1 MTGRKSARSWK
12 RWTRSPPTACC
23 RGWQKVLISLIALA
37 FSCFHIYT
45 AFFGVLDAH
54 LQRAVHLAFVLT
66 LVYLLFPAAK
76 GMRRDRL
83 NPFDLLFVAAS
94 LYCLGYLLFN
104 YRAIVTRAG
113 VLTSADVVVG
123 ALGIV
128 LLFEAARRI
137 IGLPMVI
144 IAAVFLLY
152 ALFGRNLPGVFAHRN
167 VSIRQLVDH
176 LFFTTEGIFG
186 IPLGVSSTFVFMF
199 LLFAA
204 FIEITGVGK
213 LFIDLGNAIAGWASG
228 GPAKVAVITS
238 AFEGMVEGSSVSN
251 VVGSGSFTIPMM
263 KKLGYK
269 PEFAG
274 AVEAAAS
281 TGGQLMPPIMGAA
294 AFLMAEFLNVP
305 YSQVVK
311 AAAIPA
317 VLYFIGIFAG
327 VHFEAKKLGLR
338 GMPRK
343 QLISFW
349 QILKTEGVLFIPL
362 VGIIVLLVASGYS
375 LMRVALYASGLAIAA
390 ALLQFLLRLGRVAAT
405 GQLPGAEQPA
415 VGRLAATG
423 SFLAGS
429 AWSGA
434 RHFYEALVKA
444 ARSALGVATACAL
457 AGVIVGVVTRT
468 GLGLKLASALVDL
481 SGGNLLLTMFFT
493 MITSLILGM
502 GVPTTANYI
511 ITSTIAAPALLTL
524 GVAPLPAHL
533 FVFYFG
539 IIADLTP
546 PGGPGRLR
554 GSGHRPRQPD
564 EDRGD
569 RHAPG
574 HRRLHPA
581 LHLRAVP
588 AAPADRRHLPGRA
601 AAHRH
606 LDRGH
611 VRHRLCA
618 HRIPAAAPRP
628 HRADSPGGRRAVP
641 GGPRLDHRPDRP
653 RRGGGGGG
661 LPGRA
666 PARAAGIRAAETLKT
681 PGLGPIAARDRGER
695 SAPGERSAALACA
708 VLSSFSTPFMSAA
721 INVGLPAIG
730 REFAMN
736 ALLQGWV
743 ATAYLLAAAL
753 SLVPFGKAADRFGR
767 RLVFALGMGGH
778 TLFSLACALAPSGAA
793 LIGFRVA
800 QGLSGA
806 MTFATALAILT
817 SVYPPGERGRA
828 IGITAASTYLGLSLG
843 PVLGGLL
850 TQHLGWRGI
859 FYAGVPV
866 GAVGFV
872 LILWKLKG
880 EWKSAPRGPFDL
892 AGALLYALALP
903 CLMYGLSRLPR
914 AAGVWFLAG
923 GLAGLALFVL
933 RESRAAD
940 PVLDLR
946 LFRGN
951 PVFAWS
957 NLAALINYS
966 ATFAVTFLLSLYLQ
980 YIRALSP
987 QQAGLLL
994 VVQPALMAALSPLA
1008 GRLSDRIQ
1016 PRTLASAGMLCAAA
1030 GLACS
1035 PSWVRPLPCRWSPP
1049 AWRCWAWA
1057 SPCSPRRT
1065 PMPSWARWIRV
1076 PSAWPPPPCPACAW
1090 SGRCFPWAWRCW
1102 CSPCSWGRPR

>member
-1 MTGRKSARSWK
+1 VSKQPESSPLPDTSGAPLDRNGEEIRKVLEKVDKESTHRLLE
-12 RWTRSPPTACC
+12 
-23 RGWQKVLISLIALA
+23 GWQKVLISLIALA

-83 NPFDLLFVAAS
+83 NPLDLLFVALS

-104 YRAIVTRAG
+104 YRVIVTRAG
-113 VLTSADVVVG
+113 VLTGTDVVVG
-123 ALGIV
+123 AMGIV

-338 GMPRK
+338 GIPRK

-375 LMRVALYASGLAIAA
+375 LMRIALYASGLAIAA

-405 GQLPGAEQPA
+405 GQLPGGERSAQ
-415 VGRLAATG
+415 GRLAAAG

-524 GVAPLPAHL
+524 GVAALPAHL

-546 PGGPGRLR
+546 PVALAAYAGAAIARANPMKTGVIATRLAI
-554 GSGHRPRQPD
+554 GAFILPYIYVLSPQLLLIDVTFLGVLQPIVTSIV
-564 EDRGD
+564 GMS
-569 RHAPG
+569 AI
-574 HRRLHPA
+574 
-581 LHLRAVP
+581 
-588 AAPADRRHLPGRA
+588 A
-601 AAHRH
+601 AA
-606 LDRGH
+606 LTGF
-611 VRHRLCA
+611 LL
-618 HRIPAAAPRP
+618 RP
-628 HRADSPGGRRAVP
+628 
-641 GGPRLDHRPDRP
+641 
-653 RRGGGGGG
+653 
-661 LPGRA
+661 
-666 PARAAGIRAAETLKT
+666 
-681 PGLGPIAARDRGER
+681 LGPIER
-695 SAPGERSAALACA
+695 I
-708 VLSSFSTPFMSAA
+708 VL
-721 INVGLPAIG
+721 
-730 REFAMN
+730 
-736 ALLQGWV
+736 
-743 ATAYLLAAAL
+743 
-753 SLVPFGKAADRFGR
+753 
-767 RLVFALGMGGH
+767 
-778 TLFSLACALAPSGAA
+778 
-793 LIGFRVA
+793 
-800 QGLSGA
+800 
-806 MTFATALAILT
+806 
-817 SVYPPGERGRA
+817 
-828 IGITAASTYLGLSLG
+828 
-843 PVLGGLL
+843 
-850 TQHLGWRGI
+850 
-859 FYAGVPV
+859 
-866 GAVGFV
+866 
-872 LILWKLKG
+872 
-880 EWKSAPRGPFDL
+880 
-892 AGALLYALALP
+892 
-903 CLMYGLSRLPR
+903 
-914 AAGVWFLAG
+914 
-923 GLAGLALFVL
+923 
-933 RESRAAD
+933 
-940 PVLDLR
+940 
-946 LFRGN
+946 
-951 PVFAWS
+951 
-957 NLAALINYS
+957 
-966 ATFAVTFLLSLYLQ
+966 
-980 YIRALSP
+980 
-987 QQAGLLL
+987 
-994 VVQPALMAALSPLA
+994 
-1008 GRLSDRIQ
+1008 
-1016 PRTLASAGMLCAAA
+1016 AAA
-1030 GLACS
+1030 GLCLVDPGWITDLIGLAAVAAVVLYQVARLRAQ
-1035 PSWVRPLPCRWSPP
+1035 PEAARPKL
-1049 AWRCWAWA
+1049 
-1057 SPCSPRRT
+1057 
-1065 PMPSWARWIRV
+1065 
-1076 PSAWPPPPCPACAW
+1076 
-1090 SGRCFPWAWRCW
+1090 
-1102 CSPCSWGRPR
+1102 